1 MKNKVCLLLL
11 MQLWLLMNS
20 AFAEGITVI
29 VAPAARVD
37 GAFITLG
44 QLAEITGE
52 DQAEVDRLRQLKI
65 GNAPAPGSSV
75 VLTKELLGMRL
86 AGTGADFS
94 GIAWMVPD
102 LVTVTANSQSLSG
115 QMLMDKAIGMIEQQT
130 GLGANSKD
138 LSIEVLGN
146 VQDFVIPVG
155 NLTIHT
161 SLPYGI
167 HYSGPT
173 QVVLVINVNGQFVTK
188 VTIQCAV
195 KLYRQIVV
203 AAGPINAG
211 EILTASSLR
220 LERMDAGKLGA
231 GYFTEIN
238 KVINLMARRSLTPG
252 MVVMDSM
259 VNKPI
264 LIKRGTLI
272 NLVARIGSMEITT
285 TGQAMQNGIEGQL
298 IRVKNINSTKIISGK
313 VLDENT
319 VQVLTYKSVSP

>member
-1 MKNKVCLLLL
+1 
-11 MQLWLLMNS
+11 
-20 AFAEGITVI
+20 
-29 VAPAARVD
+29 
-37 GAFITLG
+37 
-44 QLAEITGE
+44 
-52 DQAEVDRLRQLKI
+52 
-65 GNAPAPGSSV
+65 
-75 VLTKELLGMRL
+75 MRL

-94 GIAWMVPD
+94 GIAWTVPD

-130 GLGANSKD
+130 GLGANSRD

-195 KLYRQIVV
+195 KLYRKIVV

-231 GYFTEIN
+231 GYFTETN